1 LLSARSGEGLC
12 KGSGVNAGV
21 NTPVQPL
28 KQAIRH
34 LPVILRLPGPN
45 LESGRKVKWTK
56 AAFLSHAPI
65 AAKLGERF
73 EALCFYGLGA

>member
-1 LLSARSGEGLC
+1 
-12 KGSGVNAGV
+12 
-21 NTPVQPL
+21 L